1 MDWENGGG
9 KPRYT
14 NEAEDCGVAK
24 SGQLLVVVGGLLS
37 YYVQA
42 T

>member
-1 MDWENGGG
+1 MDWGNRGR
-9 KPRYT
+9 KSRYT
-14 NEAEDCGVAK
+14 NKAEDCGVAK
-24 SGQLLVVVGGLLS
+24 SGELLVVVGGLLS